1 MNRHKRIAIETIP
14 TDVIVEEE
22 EDKREVLL

>member
-14 TDVIVEEE
+14 TDNIVEEE